1 MSELEK
7 ILNDDLLKCKIV
19 ESVENPVRRVD
30 LIKWTHDNTY
40 SIAEVRKDTGKLE
53 VKDLKAASGLEAY
66 KHFYRNYG
74 DIAICVAKTPHIIV
88 GNHYEPFKKIE
99 LWQRKFMRSIA
110 QTTGIHT
117 KVANYL
123 L

>member
-1 MSELEK
+1 MSDLEK

-53 VKDLKAASGLEAY
+53 VTDIKTTSETTALKQ
-66 KHFYRNYG
+66 FYNDHWNAVIFG
-74 DIAICVAKTPHIIV
+74 
-88 GNHYEPFKKIE
+88 
-99 LWQRKFMRSIA
+99 
-110 QTTGIHT
+110 
-117 KVANYL
+117 
-123 L
+123 